1 MFLNAETQPML
12 KFGVQNTP
20 IFVMAQDKWAMTV
33 LGANTRT
40 LEDNIKQ
47 RIPK

>member
-1 MFLNAETQPML
+1 LNAETQPML

-20 IFVMAQDKWAMTV
+20 IFVIAQGKWAMTV
-33 LGANTRT
+33 LGANMRL
-40 LEDNIKQ
+40 LEDYIKQ